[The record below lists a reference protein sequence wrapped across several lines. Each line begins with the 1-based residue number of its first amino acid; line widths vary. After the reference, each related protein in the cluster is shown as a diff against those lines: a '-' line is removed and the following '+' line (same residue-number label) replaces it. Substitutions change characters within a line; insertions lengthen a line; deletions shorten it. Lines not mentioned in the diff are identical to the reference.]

1 MSDFFM
7 HFDDLKKDAFGTI
20 TSAIGSKVQ
29 GERMVIGLARK
40 AAGTGSKPHRHPV
53 EQFNYI
59 IQGIMKA
66 EVDGEVAVVPAGGLV
81 RIPPNVLHSFV
92 AAGDEEVVFLS
103 IKDKGSEQTTG
114 IPEDGIYDG
123 PRLIDEEG

>member
-1 MSDFFM
+1 MSKFFT
-7 HFDDLKKDAFGTI
+7 HFDDLKKDAFGVI

-29 GERMVIGLARK
+29 GERMVIGLASK

-59 IQGIMKA
+59 IHGTMKA
-66 EVDGEVAVVPAGGLV
+66 EVGGEIAIVPAGGLV

-92 AAGDEEVVFLS
+92 ATGDEEVIFLS

-123 PRLIDEEG
+123 PRLEYEDG

>member
-29 GERMVIGLARK
+29 GERMVISLARK

-66 EVDGEVAVVPAGGLV
+66 EVDGQVAVVPAGGLV

-123 PRLIDEEG
+123 PRLIDKEG

>member
-1 MSDFFM
+1 MSEFFM
-7 HFDDLKKDAFGTI
+7 LFDDLEKDAFGTI

-59 IQGIMKA
+59 VQGTMKA
-66 EVDGEVAVVPAGGLV
+66 EVDGEVALVPAGGLV

>member
-40 AAGTGSKPHRHPV
+40 AAGT
-53 EQFNYI
+53 
-59 IQGIMKA
+59 MKA